1 MAAGAGRARQEEK
14 DALMKPYRN
23 LAGDSGVVAY
33 EIGRE
38 HLKVRFSDGATYL
51 YTVRSAGR
59 SNIEH
64 MKLLAQS
71 GRGLSSFISVV
82 VRDRYASKSG

>member
-1 MAAGAGRARQEEK
+1 
-14 DALMKPYRN
+14 MKSYRN

-33 EIGRE
+33 EIGRD
-38 HLKVRFSDGATYL
+38 HLKVRFSGGATYL
-51 YTVRSAGR
+51 YTVRSAGCG
-59 SNIEH
+59 NIEH

-71 GRGLSSFISVV
+71 GRGLSSFISVA